1 MGWNIHMKIAI
12 LTPTFNNYSGVDRVA
27 QDRAEKLV
35 KEGHD
40 VTVIAFEA
48 KIKPTGYK
56 VIDLGIPDEY
66 SSYLSRFYH
75 RFLPFFITK
84 EKYIKM
90 LKGYDKVISFLYPMD
105 ALAYQAKKRYKTRYI
120 AWFSGIA
127 PGENFFAKIYMGFY
141 KMLYYKFLNEADE
154 IICVSNFVKNKLLKE
169 NPKIQINKIDV
180 KYNEI
185 DKTRF
190 SKNVNIKYKNKINE
204 IKEKYNL
211 KNKKVFVYV
220 GRLATSKRV
229 DLLIKM
235 FKMEKKEHPEY
246 KLLIVGKKT
255 FRDYWEKLLSMA
267 ADEDIIFTGEVDNKD
282 LPAYYAVSDVYVTAS
297 SDEGFN
303 LPAVEAQAC
312 GKPVVAFD
320 VGAHKEVIKK
330 GKGILVPE
338 GDIKGFISAMNS
350 YANSIS
356 SKRQFI

>member
-1 MGWNIHMKIAI
+1 MIMKIAL
-12 LTPTFNNYSGVDRVA
+12 LTPTFNNYSGVDRVVE
-27 QDRAEKLV
+27 DRAEKFV

-48 KIKPTGYK
+48 KIKPKGYR

-66 SSYLSRFYH
+66 SSYLSRFYY

-90 LKGYDKVISFLYPMD
+90 LKGYDEIISFLYPMD
-105 ALAYQAKKRYKTRYI
+105 ALAYQAKKRYKAKYV

-127 PGENFFAKIYMGFY
+127 PGENTLAKTYMRFY
-141 KMLYYKFLNEADE
+141 KTLYYKYLKKADE
-154 IICVSNFVKNKLLKE
+154 IKCVSNFVRNKLIKE
-169 NPKIQINKIDV
+169 SSINIKKTRV
-180 KYNEI
+180 EYNEI
-185 DKTRF
+185 DKKRF
-190 SKNVNIKYKNKINE
+190 NINVKKLNLNE
-204 IKEKYNL
+204 VNQIIKEYNL
-211 KNKKVFVYV
+211 QNKKVFLYV

-229 DLLIKM
+229 DLLIKI
-235 FKMEKKEHPEY
+235 FKMEKNEHPEY
-246 KLLIVGKKT
+246 KLLIVGKET
-255 FRDYWEKLLSMA
+255 FKDYFKKLLSM

-320 VGAHKEVIKK
+320 VGSHKEVVK
-330 GKGILVPE
+330 KGILVPE
-338 GDIKGFISAMNS
+338 GDIKGFTTAMNR
-350 YANSIS
+350 YVNSV
-356 SKRQFI
+356 R